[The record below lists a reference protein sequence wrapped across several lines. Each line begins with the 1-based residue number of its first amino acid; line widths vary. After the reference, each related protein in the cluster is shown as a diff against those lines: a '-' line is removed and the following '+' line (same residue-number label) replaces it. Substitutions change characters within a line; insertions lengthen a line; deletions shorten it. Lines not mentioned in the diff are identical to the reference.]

1 MSAMNPPVAIGTY
14 TTDDSLDADLGK
26 LYDTLDGFY
35 RYVKTST
42 AIISNAGGKALTF
55 AVTLGVPTWT
65 VAETTTVSDAYVAGV
80 VPISA
85 ATTGPAIAATT
96 ALAAGSRFMIK
107 VSGAAV
113 VRANTTVVSPAA
125 LNTSATAG
133 MAQSM
138 TTGVEA
144 AAALAGFFGF
154 ATNTVAATAASG
166 TITCVL
172 RGIV

>member
-14 TTDDSLDADLGK
+14 TIDDSLDADLGK

-42 AIISNAGGKALTF
+42 AIISNAGGKVLTF
-55 AVTLGVPTWT
+55 AVTLGVPTWV
-65 VAETTTVSDAYVAGV
+65 VAESTTASDAYVAGV
-80 VPISA
+80 VPINTV
-85 ATTGPAIAATT
+85 TTGPSIIATT
-96 ALAAGSRFMIK
+96 ALAAGSRFMLK

-113 VRANTTVVSPAA
+113 VRANSTVVTPSA
-125 LNTSATAG
+125 LTTSGTAG
-133 MAQSM
+133 MSQSM

-144 AAALAGFFGF
+144 AAALTGFFGF